1 MRLILT
7 RHGETEENI
16 AGIMQGH
23 LPGKL
28 SKDGIEQAKKLALR
42 LKNEKIDYIF
52 SSDLARAADTAKE
65 IAKYHIG
72 VPVHFVK
79 DLRERHFG
87 EFQGRNKSEF
97 GWGAKDFK
105 ATLIESKEGETME
118 QVYERAKKF
127 LYQIL
132 KKHQNETILFVG
144 HNGINK
150 AMTALIMGKSSD
162 EINSLDNSKSTSVSI
177 FEIDENKNHKIHL
190 MNCTAHLN

>member
-1 MRLILT
+1 MKLILT

-28 SKDGIEQAKKLALR
+28 SEEGIEQAKKLAAR
-42 LKNEKIDYIF
+42 LKTEKIDCIY
-52 SSDLARAADTAKE
+52 SSDLARAADTARE
-65 IAKYHIG
+65 IAKHHPS
-72 VPVHFVK
+72 VPIYFVK

-105 ATLIESKEGETME
+105 ATLLEPKEGETMK

-132 KKHQNETILFVG
+132 KKHNNETILFVG

-150 AMTALIMGKSSD
+150 AMTAIIVGKTVD
-162 EINSLDNSKSTSVSI
+162 EIKTMENSKNTSVSI
-177 FEIDENKNHKIHL
+177 FEIDENKNHKTHL
-190 MNCTAHLN
+190 LNCVKHLD